1 MRAIQEGESYNI
13 GEEDYMHGVSI
24 LQATD
29 LRCAQPPK
37 LVNESIVNLDAT
49 DLQKI
54 VPTTTDGQKLAGTNL
69 SVCFFSILLLLNLNG
84 HK

>member
-13 GEEDYMHGVSI
+13 GEEESMHGVSI

-49 DLQKI
+49 DLQRT
-54 VPTTTDGQKLAGTNL
+54 VPTTTNDMIMARINL
-69 SVCFFSILLLLNLNG
+69 NACFLSILLSII
-84 HK
+84 